1 MRRRILAACIAS
13 IACGESSST
22 PPMDG
27 SGSTS
32 VSEETTGLST
42 SSGPAETSVGADST
56 GDVATMTGSESS
68 SGTTSTFPI
77 PVCGDGIV
85 EGDEECDDQNRD
97 PHDGCDG
104 LCNLSGIVE
113 WTVVFD
119 GPDSGNDVAQ
129 AVAVAPGGDLWVAGT
144 IGGAQQAVRLR
155 RYDPSGRF
163 VAEIDLA
170 SDTSDDVRGLA
181 IDDQGALYVAGSSL
195 GLGVDEA
202 WVVKLD
208 SAGSEEWRYSRAATV
223 DTASVAARD
232 VALGA
237 SAIYMV
243 GVEERTTK
251 AVDLDAWVVAMDADG
266 VPQWEHPY
274 PGEPG
279 EDAFAGGVAVAP
291 DGTIV
296 VVGVES
302 RPGQAFDGW
311 VRKIDPAGAEQWT
324 VTEIGAGV
332 ASEETLRAVAIAG
345 DGGIVVTGLL
355 DALDGEHLFTR
366 EYDPSGATLWTR
378 TYAGP
383 DGTTRGGRA
392 VAIGSR
398 GDVVITGSVG
408 IVGQSNDVIVRRY
421 SDGGDLE
428 LWTSYYNDART
439 NLDDFGHAVA
449 VAPDGS
455 VYAAGETL
463 VSGQGRD
470 WWISKYAGR

>member
-1 MRRRILAACIAS
+1 MRRRILAAGLAW
-13 IACGESSST
+13 IACGESSGT
-22 PPMDG
+22 PSMDG
-27 SGSTS
+27 TGSTTASEDTAVPSTSGSS
-32 VSEETTGLST
+32 
-42 SSGPAETSVGADST
+42 AETSAVADST
-56 GDVATMTGSESS
+56 GDVVTTTGSESS

-129 AVAVAPGGDLWVAGT
+129 AMAVAPGGDLWVAGT
-144 IGGAQQAVRLR
+144 IGGVQQAVRLR

-170 SDTSDDVRGLA
+170 SETSDDVRGLA

-202 WVVKLD
+202 WMVKLD
-208 SAGSEEWRYSRAATV
+208 SAGSEEWRYSRVASA

-232 VALGA
+232 VALGP

-243 GVEERTTK
+243 GIEERTTK
-251 AVDLDAWVVAMDADG
+251 AVDLDAWVVALDAEG
-266 VPQWEHPY
+266 MPQWEHPY

-302 RPGQAFDGW
+302 RPGQHLDGW
-311 VRKIDPAGAEQWT
+311 VRKLDPAGTTQWT

-355 DALDGEHLFTR
+355 DALEGELLFTR
-366 EYDPSGATLWTR
+366 EYAPSGGA
-378 TYAGP
+378 
-383 DGTTRGGRA
+383 
-392 VAIGSR
+392 S
-398 GDVVITGSVG
+398 
-408 IVGQSNDVIVRRY
+408 
-421 SDGGDLE
+421 
-428 LWTSYYNDART
+428 
-439 NLDDFGHAVA
+439 
-449 VAPDGS
+449 
-455 VYAAGETL
+455 
-463 VSGQGRD
+463 
-470 WWISKYAGR
+470 